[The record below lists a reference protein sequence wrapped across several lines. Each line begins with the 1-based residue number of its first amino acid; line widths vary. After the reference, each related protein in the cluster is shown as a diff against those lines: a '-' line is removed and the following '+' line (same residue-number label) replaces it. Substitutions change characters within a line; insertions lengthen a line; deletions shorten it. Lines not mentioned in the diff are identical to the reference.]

1 MICSRNKCPFFYF
14 SIIVQFTLLCG
25 EQVYEC
31 TYCVFSYWLDADFL
45 EDSDVFLCTSRCEY
59 FDANYEYVWVHAC
72 ICALSSSGG
81 GYRHAAVP
89 ARVPPEPLPP
99 PHPGQRLPER
109 QAAPRHVHARGEPRC
124 SPSQTH
130 QVPLEEHHPRRVS

>member
-1 MICSRNKCPFFYF
+1 MYFYVP
-14 SIIVQFTLLCG
+14 IDVNTLTPTMNMC
-25 EQVYEC
+25 
-31 TYCVFSYWLDADFL
+31 
-45 EDSDVFLCTSRCEY
+45 
-59 FDANYEYVWVHAC
+59 VWVHVR

-99 PHPGQRLPER
+99 PHPSQRLPER
-109 QAAPRHVHARGEPRC
+109 QAAPRHVHAGREPRC
-124 SPSQTH
+124 PPSQTH